1 MKIGLITFHRA
12 HNFGANLQ
20 AFALNKYIN
29 DNIAPCEI
37 IDYLPNNQIVEK
49 NPVKKLLNKIKE
61 IIFFPR
67 YVTYK
72 KFRKFQNE
80 SYLLS
85 NKSYAGDGEIKNN
98 PPKYDI
104 LISGSDQI
112 LNTDLTGNSESYY
125 LTFDEAT
132 PKISYGS
139 SFGKT
144 LLNDLEKD
152 LLKNEFS
159 SFKALSVREESAA
172 SIINSIANV
181 NAQLVLDPVF
191 LLPAS
196 QWELKCS
203 SISLPKRYIFVYCM
217 EITEQIKDAVN
228 KVSNLYNIP
237 IIGAYG
243 CTDVL
248 ENVSPVSKPGPEDFI
263 SCIKN
268 AELVITNS
276 FHGTALS
283 LIFGKNFISVAHSKR
298 NTRLLNIMTLSG
310 EENKLYY
317 PESFE
322 NPISDYIT
330 NGEEAYARLSPVIE
344 KSKDYLKENLK

>member
-1 MKIGLITFHRA
+1 MKIGLITFHKA
-12 HNFGANLQ
+12 YNFGADLQ

-29 DNIAPCEI
+29 DNISSCEI
-37 IDYLPNNQIVEK
+37 IDYLPNNHPVEK
-49 NPVKKLLNKIKE
+49 NPIKKFLIKIKE
-61 IIFFPR
+61 LVFFPR
-67 YVTYK
+67 YVTYR
-72 KFRKFQNE
+72 KFRKFQKE

-85 NKSYAGDGEIKNN
+85 SKKYAGDIEIKNN

-125 LTFDEAT
+125 LTFDKST

-144 LLNDLEKD
+144 QLNDREKE
-152 LLKNEFS
+152 LIEKEFS
-159 SFKALSVREESAA
+159 TFKAISVREKSAA
-172 SIINSIANV
+172 TIINSVANLDS
-181 NAQLVLDPVF
+181 QLVLDPVF

-203 SISLPKRYIFVYCM
+203 PISLPKRYIFVYCM

-243 CTDVL
+243 CADVL
-248 ENVSPVSKPGPEDFI
+248 ENVYPVSKPGPKDFI